1 MPSTVALRARTL
13 ALASAVALATSVVAC
28 SGGEPDPTGEPDP
41 AGEPA
46 AESAGSGD
54 AEAAASRAR
63 RYEVRG
69 QIVRVPDPTDRLSD
83 LVIRHEP
90 IADFE
95 GIDGAKVG
103 MSSMA
108 MPFPVAPGVTL
119 ADIAPGDKVAFTL
132 EVDWQADPA
141 YRITRLEKLA
151 AETELEFAD
160 KQSREPTEPAAG
172 GMIPPPEEYPV
183 EEPPVV

>member
-1 MPSTVALRARTL
+1 MPTIAVPRLRTL
-13 ALASAVALATSVVAC
+13 ALAAAALAPWLVAC
-28 SGGEPDPTGEPDP
+28 SGSEP

-46 AESAGSGD
+46 AETAAADGGVEGT
-54 AEAAASRAR
+54 AEASRVR
-63 RYEVRG
+63 RYDVRG
-69 QIVRVPDPTDRLSD
+69 QVVRLPDPADPLSD
-83 LVIRHEP
+83 LVIRHEAIP
-90 IADFE
+90 EFE

-108 MPFPVAPGVTL
+108 MPFPLGTGASLEG
-119 ADIAPGDKVAFTL
+119 IGPGDKVAFTL

-141 YRITRLEKLA
+141 YRITRIEKIA
-151 AETELEFAD
+151 AETELEFAQ
-160 KQSREPTEPAAG
+160 KERPKPTEPAAG